1 MIRNVKI
8 ELLGLASRMSA
19 QLSSTVQFPNTADHR
34 PYTLIKPAILD
45 YTVRVIKALSLSDSW
60 FQWAANRIARFY
72 RDQWQ
77 NVVFWRG
84 EREGKRWVDFALRFF
99 CFAILNTLK
108 RNELLFS
115 THFFIL
121 ANMLNDIAYR
131 YEKWPSLFLLPRHPF
146 GELQPVM
153 QEINKT
159 ATYLL
164 PYV

>member
-1 MIRNVKI
+1 
-8 ELLGLASRMSA
+8 MSV

-99 CFAILNTLK
+99 CFAILNSQKKRTTIFYSLLYTCKHAKRYCLPVRKMALLVPIASPSIWWTSTSDARNKQNRHIFVAICLK
-108 RNELLFS
+108 RW
-115 THFFIL
+115 
-121 ANMLNDIAYR
+121 ML
-131 YEKWPSLFLLPRHPF
+131 S
-146 GELQPVM
+146 PVYK
-153 QEINKT
+153 N
-159 ATYLL
+159 
-164 PYV
+164 